1 MRISK
6 IFTTEYMTESYVGQ
20 EETSAIRARVA
31 AVVTAKTE
39 PHRKFK
45 HMEELT
51 GVKAA
56 SWKAVC
62 EGRQRANEEHF
73 EAIGRCWPEYSLW
86 LLTGNTR
93 PEFGE
98 TSPELEQ
105 FVSLEKKYIS
115 KVY

>member
-1 MRISK
+1 
-6 IFTTEYMTESYVGQ
+6 MTESYAGQ
-20 EETSAIRARVA
+20 GETSAIRARVA

-86 LLTGNTR
+86 LLTGQTQIKIIQ
-93 PEFGE
+93 

-105 FVSLEKKYIS
+105 LHIIQKNINGS
-115 KVY
+115 

>member
-1 MRISK
+1 
-6 IFTTEYMTESYVGQ
+6 MTESYAGQ
-20 EETSAIRARVA
+20 GETSAIRARVA

-73 EAIGRCWPEYSLW
+73 EAIGAVWPEYSLW
-86 LLTGNTR
+86 LLTGR
-93 PEFGE
+93 IRAEIE
-98 TSPELEQ
+98 QVSPESEQ
-105 FVSLEKKYIS
+105 LKELQKILKEKN
-115 KVY
+115 